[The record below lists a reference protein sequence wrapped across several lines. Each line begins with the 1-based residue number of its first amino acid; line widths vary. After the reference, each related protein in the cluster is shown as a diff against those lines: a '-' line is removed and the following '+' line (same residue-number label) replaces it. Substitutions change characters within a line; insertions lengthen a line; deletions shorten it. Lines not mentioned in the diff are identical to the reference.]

1 MRPMSDSSQ
10 PLVGMV
16 LVSHSARL
24 AEGAVELAEQMAGPD
39 VRLVAVGG
47 AADGSVGTDPDRIAG
62 AIRSADS
69 GAGVLV
75 VCDLG
80 SAILATESA
89 IETLDGELAARVRL
103 SGGPFVEGAVIA
115 SVQASIGQS
124 LDDVL
129 DAAEAARDL
138 DKGVVH

>member
-1 MRPMSDSSQ
+1 MTESDN

-16 LVSHSARL
+16 FVSHSTKL
-24 AEGAVELAEQMAGPD
+24 AEGAADLAVQMAGPD

-47 AADGSVGTDPDRIAG
+47 APDGSLGTDPDRIAS
-62 AIRSADS
+62 AIREANS

-75 VCDLG
+75 ICDLG
-80 SAILATESA
+80 SAILATDRA
-89 IETLDGELAARVRL
+89 IETLDGVLASRVRL

-129 DAAEAARDL
+129 HAAEEARDL
-138 DKGVVH
+138 DEGVGR

>member
-1 MRPMSDSSQ
+1 MTAADNQ
-10 PLVGMV
+10 LVGLV
-16 LVSHSARL
+16 FVSHSAKL
-24 AEGAVELAEQMAGPD
+24 AEGAAELAVQMAGPD

-47 AADGSVGTDPDRIAG
+47 APDGTIGTDPDRIAT

-75 VCDLG
+75 ICDLG

-89 IETLDGELAARVRL
+89 IEMLDGPLAARVRL

-124 LDDVL
+124 LDDVRH
-129 DAAEAARDL
+129 AAEEARDL
-138 DKGVVH
+138 DKGVGR

>member
-1 MRPMSDSSQ
+1 MTASDNQ
-10 PLVGMV
+10 LVGLV
-16 LVSHSARL
+16 LVSHSAKL
-24 AEGAVELAEQMAGPD
+24 AEGTAELAFQMAGPD
-39 VRLVAVGG
+39 VRLLAVGG
-47 AADGSVGTDPDRIAG
+47 APDGTIGTDPDRIAT

-75 VCDLG
+75 ICDLG

-89 IETLDGELAARVRL
+89 VEMLDGALAARVRL

-124 LDDVL
+124 LDDVRH
-129 DAAEAARDL
+129 AAEEARDL
-138 DKGVVH
+138 DKGVGR

>member
-1 MRPMSDSSQ
+1 MTEPDNR
-10 PLVGMV
+10 LVGMV
-16 LVSHSARL
+16 FVSHSAKL
-24 AEGAVELAEQMAGPD
+24 AEGVAELAAQMAGPD
-39 VRLVAVGG
+39 VGLVAVGG
-47 AADGSVGTDPDRIAG
+47 APDGSLGTDPDRIAS

-89 IETLDGELAARVRL
+89 IESLDGELAARVRL

-115 SVQASIGQS
+115 AVQASIGQS
-124 LDDVL
+124 LDDVRH
-129 DAAEAARDL
+129 AAEEARDL
-138 DKGVVH
+138 DKGVGP

>member
-1 MRPMSDSSQ
+1 MSDSHQS
-10 PLVGMV
+10 LVGMV

-24 AEGAVELAEQMAGPD
+24 AEGAVELAAQMAGPD

-47 AADGSVGTDPDRIAG
+47 APDGSVGTDPDRIAG

-115 SVQASIGQS
+115 SVQASIGA
-124 LDDVL
+124 V
-129 DAAEAARDL
+129 A
-138 DKGVVH
+138 G

>member
-1 MRPMSDSSQ
+1 MTEGGN

-16 LVSHSARL
+16 LVSHSAKV
-24 AEGAVELAEQMAGPD
+24 ADGVAELAGQMAGPD
-39 VRLVAVGG
+39 VHLVAVGG
-47 AADGSVGTDPDRIAG
+47 APDGSLGTDPDRIAS

-75 VCDLG
+75 ICDLG
-80 SAILATESA
+80 SAILATEAA
-89 IETLDGELAARVRL
+89 IESLEGTLPARVRV

-115 SVQASIGQS
+115 SVQASIGLS

-129 DAAEAARDL
+129 RAAEEARDL
-138 DKGVVH
+138 DKGVGR

>member
-1 MRPMSDSSQ
+1 MTASDNQ
-10 PLVGMV
+10 LVGMV
-16 LVSHSARL
+16 LVSHSAKL
-24 AEGAVELAEQMAGPD
+24 AEGAAELASQMAGPD
-39 VRLVAVGG
+39 VRLFAVGG
-47 AADGSVGTDPDRIAG
+47 APDGTIGTDPDRIAT

-75 VCDLG
+75 ICDLG

-89 IETLDGELAARVRL
+89 IEMLDAALAARVRL

-124 LDDVL
+124 LDDVQR
-129 DAAEAARDL
+129 AADEARDL
-138 DKGVVH
+138 DKGVGR

>member
-1 MRPMSDSSQ
+1 MNERDT
-10 PLVGMV
+10 PLVGLV
-16 LVSHSARL
+16 FVSHSAKL
-24 AEGAVELAEQMAGPD
+24 AEGAVELAVQMAGPD
-39 VRLVAVGG
+39 VSLVAVGG
-47 AADGSVGTDPDRIAG
+47 APDGSVGTDPDRIAS
-62 AIRSADS
+62 AIRTADS

-75 VCDLG
+75 ICDLG

-129 DAAEAARDL
+129 HAAESARDL
-138 DKGVVH
+138 DKGVSR

>member
-1 MRPMSDSSQ
+1 MTASDNQ
-10 PLVGMV
+10 LVGLV
-16 LVSHSARL
+16 FVSHSAKL
-24 AEGAVELAEQMAGPD
+24 AEGAAELASQMAGPD
-39 VRLVAVGG
+39 VRLLAVGG
-47 AADGSVGTDPDRIAG
+47 APDGTIGTDPDRIAT

-75 VCDLG
+75 ICDLG

-89 IETLDGELAARVRL
+89 IEMLDATLAARVRL

-124 LDDVL
+124 LDDVRH
-129 DAAEAARDL
+129 AAEEARDL
-138 DKGVVH
+138 DKRVGR